1 MVHQGAHGGS
11 TEVLGAQARPQIY
24 QRLGVR
30 TLINAAG
37 DLTRLGGTLME
48 PEVVAAMAEAAGAFV
63 KLQELQERAGEL
75 IARAT
80 SAEAGYVTAGAGA
93 GLVLG
98 VGACLAEGGA
108 EGSAEGSLERLRAL
122 PDTSAFRR
130 RRVLV
135 QACHRTSY
143 VRLFSF
149 SGAILDLVDGEEQ
162 LAAALARGDVA
173 AVGFVHEQADTGI
186 PFEKVLALARA
197 PGVPVIV
204 DAAAA
209 LPPPENLRRYTA
221 AGADLVAFSGGK
233 ALHGPQATGILCGR
247 ADLIRLV
254 SYQQQGTDLRPEP
267 FPGHAVGRPM
277 KVGREEIAGLVCA
290 LELYVARDHEADRRR
305 WERDMLLIAGA
316 LSGLAG
322 IQADYTFPL
331 PNRRPLPCVLV
342 HIDTAAIGRSAPDVH
357 RALEDGEP
365 SIVLGDQFASSG
377 TLTVYPSNLRP
388 GEAQIVA
395 ERMRAV
401 VAAVPSPAGRA
412 RG

>member
-1 MVHQGAHGGS
+1 
-11 TEVLGAQARPQIY
+11 
-24 QRLGVR
+24 
-30 TLINAAG
+30 
-37 DLTRLGGTLME
+37 ME

-63 KLQELQERAGEL
+63 NLQELQERAGEL

-108 EGSAEGSLERLRAL
+108 EGSMERLQAL

-130 RRVLV
+130 RRVVV

-143 VRLFSF
+143 LRLFSM

-162 LAAALARGDVA
+162 LATALASGDVA
-173 AVGFVHEQADTGI
+173 AVGFVHEQAHTGI
-186 PFEKVLALARA
+186 PFERVIALARA
-197 PGVPVIV
+197 QGVPVIV

-233 ALHGPQATGILCGR
+233 ALHGPQASGILCGR

-254 SYQQQGTDLRPEP
+254 SYLQQGTDLRPEP

-277 KVGREEIAGLVCA
+277 KVGKEEIAGLVRA

-305 WERDMLLIAGA
+305 WERDMRLVAA
-316 LSGLAG
+316 DLSGLTG
-322 IQADYTFPL
+322 IQATYTFPL

-342 HIDTAAIGRSAPDVH
+342 HVDTAVLGRSALDIN

-365 SIVLGDQFASSG
+365 SIVLGDQLASSS
-377 TLTVYPSNLRP
+377 TLVVYPSNLRP

-401 VAAVPSPAGRA
+401 VTAVPSPGGRGP
-412 RG
+412 R

>member
-1 MVHQGAHGGS
+1 VVHEGAHGGS
-11 TEVLGAQARPQIY
+11 TEVLGAASPQIY

-30 TLINAAG
+30 TLVNAAG

-63 KLQELQERAGEL
+63 KLQELQDRAGEL

-98 VGACLAEGGA
+98 VGACLAEGST
-108 EGSAEGSLERLRAL
+108 EGSMERLQAL

-130 RRVLV
+130 RRVVV

-143 VRLFSF
+143 LRLFSI

-162 LAAALARGDVA
+162 LVTALARGDVA
-173 AVGFVHEQADTGI
+173 AVGFVHEQAHAGI
-186 PFEKVLALARA
+186 PFERVIALARA
-197 PGVPVIV
+197 QGVSVIV

-247 ADLIRLV
+247 ADLIHLV
-254 SYQQQGTDLRPEP
+254 SYLQQGTDLRPEP

-277 KVGREEIAGLVCA
+277 KVGKEEIAGLVRA

-305 WERDMLLIAGA
+305 WERDMRLVAAG
-316 LSGLAG
+316 LSGLTG
-322 IQADYTFPL
+322 IQATYTFPL

-342 HIDTAAIGRSAPDVH
+342 HVDTAVLGRSALDVN

-365 SIVLGDQFASSG
+365 SIVLGEQLASSG
-377 TLTVYPSNLRP
+377 TLVVYPSNLRP

-401 VAAVPSPAGRA
+401 VTAVFSPGR
-412 RG
+412 RGPG

>member
-1 MVHQGAHGGS
+1 
-11 TEVLGAQARPQIY
+11 
-24 QRLGVR
+24 LGVR
-30 TLINAAG
+30 TLVNAAG

-63 KLQELQERAGEL
+63 KLQELQDRAGEL

-98 VGACLAEGGA
+98 VGACLAEGST
-108 EGSAEGSLERLRAL
+108 EGSMERLQAL

-130 RRVLV
+130 RRVVV
-135 QACHRTSY
+135 QTCHRTNY
-143 VRLFSF
+143 LRLFSI

-162 LAAALARGDVA
+162 LVTALARGDAA
-173 AVGFVHEQADTGI
+173 AVGFVHEQAHTGI
-186 PFEKVLALARA
+186 PFERVIALARA
-197 PGVPVIV
+197 QGVPVIV

-247 ADLIRLV
+247 ADLIHLV
-254 SYQQQGTDLRPEP
+254 SYLQQGTDLRPEP

-277 KVGREEIAGLVCA
+277 KVGKEEIAGLIRA

-305 WERDMLLIAGA
+305 WERDMRLVAAG
-316 LSGLAG
+316 LSGLTG
-322 IQADYTFPL
+322 IQATYTFPL

-342 HIDTAAIGRSAPDVH
+342 HVDTAVLGRSALDVN

-365 SIVLGDQFASSG
+365 SIVLGEQLASSG
-377 TLTVYPSNLRP
+377 TLVVYPSNLRP

-401 VAAVPSPAGRA
+401 VTAVPSPGE
-412 RG
+412 RGPG

>member
-63 KLQELQERAGEL
+63 KLQELQERAGEV

-108 EGSAEGSLERLRAL
+108 EGSLERLRAL

-130 RRVLV
+130 RRVVV

-149 SGAILDLVDGEEQ
+149 SGAILELVDGEEQ

-173 AVGFVHEQADTGI
+173 AVGFVHEQAHTGI
-186 PFEKVLALARA
+186 PFEKVLSLARA
-197 PGVPVIV
+197 PRVPVIV

-221 AGADLVAFSGGK
+221 DGADLVAFSGGK

-290 LELYVARDHEADRRR
+290 LELYVARNHEADRRR
-305 WERDMLLIAGA
+305 WERDMRLIVLA
-316 LSGLAG
+316 LSGLTG

-342 HIDTAAIGRSAPDVH
+342 HVDTAVLGRSARDVN

-365 SIVLGDQFASSG
+365 SIVLGDQLASSG

-401 VAAVPSPAGRA
+401 VAAGPASLGRG